1 MKRKFVFPWIE
12 EKGYSSQMSFFE
24 SLKAAAGQVLDLIEK
39 NPQIIE
45 GVKKIVEDNGGVQG
59 LVQKFKEK
67 GLSDVASSW
76 VGKGENLSLGAD
88 DVLKV
93 LGNDSISDLAKSI
106 GIDKDQTAGIVGSLL
121 PSVIDGL
128 TPDGEEP
135 KGDVASQLTNLASL
149 FLKK

>member
-1 MKRKFVFPWIE
+1 M
-12 EKGYSSQMSFFE
+12 
-24 SLKAAAGQVLDLIEK
+24 LDLIEK

-67 GLSDVASSW
+67 GLADVASSW

-88 DVLKV
+88 DVLNV

-121 PSVIDGL
+121 PTVIDSL
-128 TPDGEEP
+128 TPEGEEP